1 MKNLILPA
9 MIGLA
14 ILLPAQARACTIP
27 VFRYALEK
35 WDLTRYDILVY
46 HRGPLPTELQA
57 TLKAWDDAP
66 NKANL
71 DITTIDLDGKVA
83 PKLLTLWQRE
93 GKNSET
99 PWMLVRY
106 KQPDTEDLKDA
117 LEASLGFV
125 SIFRTR
131 ASAWSGP
138 CTTANLKRLT
148 DSPTRQALLAHLTRG
163 SSCVFVL
170 LTSDDAEKDSAVR
183 AQLQKDLAVLE
194 KKIKL
199 EAQAETDLAKLRLPL
214 PIKVS
219 LPLLVLDRSKPD
231 EAAFVQLLLATEAG
245 LDKTRGP
252 IVFPIFGRGRVLCSL
267 SGEEIDD
274 KLSFATEFLCKG
286 CSCDVK
292 NLNPGIDMLMAAN
305 WNEIFDRMYEEK
317 EAPQP
322 REREAVD
329 APKTPTLAP
338 VVEPPPSVDPVE
350 PVCFECPIA
359 RNWHWI
365 ATGFASVL
373 VAAGAWSFYLWR
385 K

>member
-1 MKNLILPA
+1 MKKLILPA
-9 MIGLA
+9 LFAVA
-14 ILLPAQARACTIP
+14 ILLPAQAHACTIP

-35 WDLTRYDILVY
+35 WDLTRYDMLVY
-46 HRGPLPTELQA
+46 HRGPLPTEMQA

-83 PKLLTLWQRE
+83 PKLLKLWERE
-93 GKNSET
+93 GKNADT

-106 KQPDTEDLKDA
+106 READA
-117 LEASLGFV
+117 DAV
-125 SIFRTR
+125 
-131 ASAWSGP
+131 SAWCGP
-138 CTTANLKRLT
+138 CSAANFNCLT
-148 DSPTRQALLAHLTRG
+148 DSPMRQAILAHLTRG

-170 LTSDDAEKDSAVR
+170 LTSDDADKDSAVR
-183 AQLQKDLAVLE
+183 TQLQKDLAALE

-231 EAAFVQLLLATEAG
+231 EAAFVKLLLATEAG
-245 LDKTRGP
+245 LDKTKGP

-274 KLSFATEFLCKG
+274 KLSFVTEFLCKG

-305 WNEIFDRMYEEK
+305 WNEIFDRMYEAK
-317 EAPQP
+317 EAPA
-322 REREAVD
+322 E
-329 APKTPTLAP
+329 APKTPSLAP
-338 VVEPPPSVDPVE
+338 VVETPPPTTVVE
-350 PVCFECPIA
+350 VETVCCECPIA

-365 ATGFASVL
+365 AAGFAGVL
-373 VAAGAWSFYLWR
+373 VGAGAWSFYLWR

>member
-1 MKNLILPA
+1 MKKLILSVLIA
-9 MIGLA
+9 LE
-14 ILLPAQARACTIP
+14 ILLPAQAQACTIP

-46 HRGPLPTELQA
+46 HHGPLPADLQP

-71 DITTIDLDGKVA
+71 DITTIDLDGKIA
-83 PKLLTLWQRE
+83 PKLLKLWERE
-93 GKNSET
+93 GKNADT

-106 KQPDTEDLKDA
+106 
-117 LEASLGFV
+117 LEADGDAV
-125 SIFRTR
+125 
-131 ASAWSGP
+131 SAWAGP
-138 CTTANLKRLT
+138 CTAANLHRLA
-148 DSPTRQALLAHLTRG
+148 DSPMRQALLAHLTRG

-170 LTSDDAEKDSAVR
+170 LTSADSEMDEATR
-183 AQLQKDLAVLE
+183 AQLQKDLAALE

-199 EAQAETDLAKLRLPL
+199 PVQDENDLAKLRLPL

-219 LPLLVLDRSKPD
+219 LPLLVLDRAKPD
-231 EAAFVQLLLATEAG
+231 EAAFVKLLLATEAG

-267 SGEEIDD
+267 AGAEIDD
-274 KLSFATEFLCKG
+274 KLSFVTEFLCKG

-292 NLNPGIDMLMAAN
+292 KLNPGIDMLLAAD
-305 WNEIFDRMYEEK
+305 WNEIFDRMYEAK
-317 EAPQP
+317 AAPMP
-322 REREAVD
+322 RERDAEV

-338 VVEPPPSVDPVE
+338 VAAPPSAPTPTVVE
-350 PVCFECPIA
+350 VERVCIECPLA

-365 ATGFASVL
+365 ATGLAGVL
-373 VAAGAWSFYLWR
+373 VVGTGAWSFYLWR